1 MIHWR
6 WPSENPRSACA
17 DGQRDVHDGGVEHD
31 HELGEADHDERHPA
45 PRFVGVGGAR
55 VEDMGMTIYGT
66 IEFRILVGTG
76 INLSVICDQRR
87 KEATAMTQL
96 DLDEPKPRLGR
107 KRDHTR
113 DPEILDAAL
122 DVLAETGYDGMT
134 IDMVAARAKAG
145 KATLYRR
152 WASKSELVLDAVACM
167 KSTDVDL
174 ASPPDTG
181 TLRGDLVAMVKTP
194 TIRESERK
202 LKVMAGIVSMIAR
215 DPELAAAAQRGARR
229 AARGGEP
236 HHLPARDRSRRD
248 RRRRRYRE
256 ALPDRPGDGRVSHA
270 HDAQAGGP
278 RVHDRQHRP
287 DHPARRGSPRLNC
300 RRLARRPRSS

>member
-1 MIHWR
+1 MR
-6 WPSENPRSACA
+6 PL
-17 DGQRDVHDGGVEHD
+17 
-31 HELGEADHDERHPA
+31 ELA
-45 PRFVGVGGAR
+45 
-55 VEDMGMTIYGT
+55 
-66 IEFRILVGTG
+66 
-76 INLSVICDQRR
+76 
-87 KEATAMTQL
+87 
-96 DLDEPKPRLGR
+96 EPKPRLGR

-181 TLRGDLVAMVKTP
+181 TLRGDLVALVKTP

-215 DPELAAAAQRGARR
+215 DPELAAAAQEALVEPR
-229 AARGGEP
+229 AAANRIIFQRAIDRGEIPADVDIDRLCLIGPAMVAYRTLMMRKPADREFMIGNIDRII
-236 HHLPARDRSRRD
+236 LPAAGLRS
-248 RRRRRYRE
+248 
-256 ALPDRPGDGRVSHA
+256 S
-270 HDAQAGGP
+270 
-278 RVHDRQHRP
+278 
-287 DHPARRGSPRLNC
+287 GSPH
-300 RRLARRPRSS
+300 APAS